1 MMDQASREL
10 LIQEVVQRLSAL
22 EPSELPYVLVQIH
35 ERAIQQAVRLYPR
48 LALGVA
54 FDRAHD

>member
-1 MMDQASREL
+1 MMDQAGQEL
-10 LIQEVVQRLSAL
+10 LIQEVVRRLSAL
-22 EPSELPYVLVQIH
+22 EPSELPHALVQIH

-48 LALGVA
+48 QALGGA